1 MRRPLRT
8 ARPAVFWGA
17 VFNGIYIIIWKQAAS
32 HCRSGVL
39 HCRSGVLHCRSG
51 ALRRRL
57 EILRR
62 RMEALRR
69 LVRSAVPPDGR
80 VASPPGALRRRLE
93 ILRRRRSRALCRWLE
108 TLRRPLGVLRCPL
121 ETSRHLLGALRLR
134 REYSG
139 NGVRH
144 GTALAISYGPWIG
157 LIYLLI
163 SFDQHFSR
171 VCNGTCLNRIL
182 NFSAGGAVE
191 LALFGLILSLFR
203 PFCQNRKFYTRFWT
217 GFCPQAAAFGH
228 DSARRRAALIR
239 PAGFG
244 AGPQKSGSKGLRTA
258 FP

>member
-17 VFNGIYIIIWKQAAS
+17 VFNGIYIIIRKQAAS

-39 HCRSGVLHCRSG
+39 HCRSGVLHCRSR
-51 ALRRRL
+51 AVRRRL

-80 VASPPGALRRRLE
+80 VASPAGSATPPVESAVSLAGNTVPPVGSAAVSIRN
-93 ILRRRRSRALCRWLE
+93 IAAPAGSTAS
-108 TLRRPLGVLRCPL
+108 P
-121 ETSRHLLGALRLR
+121 LGALRLR

-163 SFDQHFSR
+163 KS
-171 VCNGTCLNRIL
+171 LLKKIL
-182 NFSAGGAVE
+182 
-191 LALFGLILSLFR
+191 
-203 PFCQNRKFYTRFWT
+203 
-217 GFCPQAAAFGH
+217 
-228 DSARRRAALIR
+228 
-239 PAGFG
+239 
-244 AGPQKSGSKGLRTA
+244 
-258 FP
+258 